1 LISDL
6 ASHIDQFPNPVRLK
20 TAASLC
26 CCKMHSWAPPHD
38 WITSSLVGY
47 TSAKY
52 ASYCG
57 HRLPSPAYHLFIHNF
72 THIAS
77 VFQPL
82 LFGTLLLL
90 LFYSFSGFFP
100 APFLNW
106 FSYGMSFFLN
116 IVCIPGVSRVHYW
129 CWRMS
134 GLGSTLM
141 KSAFGYVTPIACINY
156 SHCAVHQ
163 HILTCILSILIHP

>member
-57 HRLPSPAYHLFIHNF
+57 HRLPSPAYQALPVVN
-72 THIAS
+72 
-77 VFQPL
+77 V
-82 LFGTLLLL
+82 LL
-90 LFYSFSGFFP
+90 LFCSAPSKENLGSRFLLAP
-100 APFLNW
+100 APRCCYGISLYTILHTLHRF
-106 FSYGMSFFLN
+106 FSLF
-116 IVCIPGVSRVHYW
+116 C
-129 CWRMS
+129 S
-134 GLGSTLM
+134 GQ
-141 KSAFGYVTPIACINY
+141 FYYYY
-156 SHCAVHQ
+156 S
-163 HILTCILSILIHP
+163 ILSVVSSLHRS